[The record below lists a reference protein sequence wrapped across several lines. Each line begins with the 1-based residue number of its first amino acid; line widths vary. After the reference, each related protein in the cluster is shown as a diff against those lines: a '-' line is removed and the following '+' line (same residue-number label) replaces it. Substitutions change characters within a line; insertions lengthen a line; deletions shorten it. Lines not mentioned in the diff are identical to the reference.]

1 MNLLMRR
8 SAVLR
13 WLIGAVMVTSLAVP
27 VMAAAAPSQLLLS
40 TSPDRSGPIQLQGST
55 ATGNIFVFVPDDPAI
70 TRVRFW
76 LDNPQMSGT
85 PTKTEN
91 GAPWDFAGTNTGS
104 GLANAYDT
112 TKIFNGSHSISAKV
126 TLSSGAIESLS
137 STFTVDNS
145 GGGSDGLSFSPDS
158 LNFSVQQEGTTAP
171 KTTSLGTISGPPA
184 SFTLTEASPWLQV
197 SPSTG
202 TTPSVVTAS
211 IDATGLA
218 PGTYSATVTASA
230 PGLSNAL
237 LAVSLQVTEAPGTR
251 ALLVSK
257 QAIRSSPVA
266 LAGTTQSDNIYV
278 FVPDDPAIT
287 RVRFWLDNPQM
298 SGTPTK
304 TENGAPWDFAGTNTG
319 SGLANAY
326 DTTKISN
333 GSHSISVKVTLSS
346 GAIVS
351 LSSTFTVDNS
361 GGGSDG
367 LSFSPDSL
375 NFSVQQGGTTAPK
388 TTSLGT
394 ISGPPA
400 SFTLTEASPW
410 LQVSPSTGT
419 TPSVVTASI
428 DATGL
433 APGTY
438 SATVTASAPGLPNAL
453 LAVTLQGSEAPGT
466 RMLMVSKQA
475 NRSAPVTL
483 AGTTQGDNIFVFV
496 PADPAIT
503 RVRFWLDNPQMSGTP
518 TKTENN
524 APWDFAGSLTNGN
537 ANPYDTTKISNGSH
551 TITAAADLSGGGS
564 ETLNAEFTVSNTFDR
579 PPDQIHLAWVQDP
592 STTLTFVWHT
602 THTATPS
609 DVRYRKKGLTSW
621 TVATGSLR
629 PSGTL
634 GTLHEATVT
643 GLSPSTEYEY
653 QLRGDGI
660 AWSPTLATRTAP
672 SPGPASFDVV
682 YFADTGLIGRNDGL
696 ATGTEQ
702 VIEEIAALD
711 PLFVLPGGDYAY
723 FDTDKRYGS
732 LNNTIDAWFNQMNPV
747 STRAPMMPTYGNHEA
762 LLGEGFEHWAA
773 RFPTPEGLEDRMNY
787 SFDVGDAHFVSIFAV
802 QGFQGLSSA
811 QLTWIEQDILAAK
824 ERGQRWIIPYY
835 HVSPFT
841 DGTVHPSNLQL
852 RAQLGPLFEQLGVQI
867 AVSSHDQ
874 SYERSYPLSNVP
886 STNTRT
892 STSLSCYTLDDGVTW
907 VKVSPAGKLSNK
919 TGSFSAFA
927 SSTPPAWT
935 AYRDNTMHHIARI
948 HVDATG
954 YLRFDAYGVVGDGTA
969 PVLLDSFEYRDGEC

>member
-40 TSPDRSGPIQLQGST
+40 TSPDHSGPIELQGST
-55 ATGNIFVFVPDDPAI
+55 ATG
-70 TRVRFW
+70 
-76 LDNPQMSGT
+76 S
-85 PTKTEN
+85 
-91 GAPWDFAGTNTGS
+91 
-104 GLANAYDT
+104 
-112 TKIFNGSHSISAKV
+112 
-126 TLSSGAIESLS
+126 
-137 STFTVDNS
+137 
-145 GGGSDGLSFSPDS
+145 
-158 LNFSVQQEGTTAP
+158 
-171 KTTSLGTISGPPA
+171 
-184 SFTLTEASPWLQV
+184 
-197 SPSTG
+197 
-202 TTPSVVTAS
+202 
-211 IDATGLA
+211 
-218 PGTYSATVTASA
+218 
-230 PGLSNAL
+230 
-237 LAVSLQVTEAPGTR
+237 
-251 ALLVSK
+251 
-257 QAIRSSPVA
+257 
-266 LAGTTQSDNIYV
+266 IYV

-333 GSHSISVKVTLSS
+333 GSHSISAKVTLSS
-346 GAIVS
+346 GAIES
-351 LSSTFTVDNS
+351 LSSTFSVDNS

-375 NFSVQQGGTTAPK
+375 NFSVQQEGTTAPK

-394 ISGPPA
+394 ISGPLA

-428 DATGL
+428 DTTGL

-453 LAVTLQGSEAPGT
+453 LAVTLQVSEAPGT

-475 NRSAPVTL
+475 NRSAPVAL
-483 AGTTQGDNIFVFV
+483 AGTTHGSNIFVFV
-496 PADPAIT
+496 PDDPAIT

-518 TKTENN
+518 TKTENG
-524 APWDFAGSLTNGN
+524 APWDFAGTNTGSGLAN
-537 ANPYDTTKISNGSH
+537 AYDTTKISNGSH
-551 TITAAADLSGGGS
+551 TITAAVDISGGNT
-564 ETLNAEFTVSNTFDR
+564 ETLNSQFSVSNTFDR
-579 PPDQIHLAWVQDP
+579 PPDQIHLAWVEEP

-602 THTATPS
+602 VQTSTPS
-609 DVRYRKKGLTSW
+609 EIRYRKAGQTSW
-621 TVATGSLR
+621 TLATGSLR

-634 GTLHEATVT
+634 GTLHEGSVT
-643 GLSPSTEYEY
+643 GLTPETEYEY
-653 QLRGDGI
+653 QLRGDGS

-672 SPGPASFDVV
+672 APGPASFDVV

-702 VIEEIAALD
+702 VIEQIARLD

-723 FDTDKRYGS
+723 FDTDKRFGS
-732 LNNTIDAWFNQMNPV
+732 LNNTIDAWFNQMSSV

-773 RFPTPEGLEDRMNY
+773 RFPTPEGLEDRRNY

-811 QLTWIEQDILAAK
+811 QLAWIEQDILAAK
-824 ERGQRWIIPYY
+824 GRGQRWIIPYY

-954 YLRFDAYGVVGDGTA
+954 YLRFDAYGVVGDGS
-969 PVLLDSFEYRDGEC
+969 PPMLLDSFEYRDGAC